1 MADSLVAGHRQIRN
15 QGLYCLP
22 CSCLLIR
29 KEAESP
35 QPYLPCKS
43 PAHEKAQPEKA
54 GLDHWRI
61 WSGRS
66 DSNTRP
72 LAPHASAL
80 PDCATPRLGVKLF
93 RVSRKLRGIYPKLLN
108 YGSIWWARLR
118 LEHDQYVFQLDNHLP
133 DHLLV
138 LLGIVLDFTVGEAQ
152 TRTADGEALVV

>member
-1 MADSLVAGHRQIRN
+1 MPDSLVAGHRQIRN
-15 QGLYCLP
+15 QGLYFLP

-29 KEAESP
+29 KRLNHHSP
-35 QPYLPCKS
+35 IPCKS

-54 GLDHWRI
+54 GLDHCRI

-93 RVSRKLRGIYPKLLN
+93 RVLRKLRGIYPKLLN
-108 YGSIWWARLR
+108 YGSIWLARLR
-118 LEHDQYVFQLDNHLP
+118 LEHDQYVFQLRNHLP

-152 TRTADGEALVV
+152 TRAADGEALVV